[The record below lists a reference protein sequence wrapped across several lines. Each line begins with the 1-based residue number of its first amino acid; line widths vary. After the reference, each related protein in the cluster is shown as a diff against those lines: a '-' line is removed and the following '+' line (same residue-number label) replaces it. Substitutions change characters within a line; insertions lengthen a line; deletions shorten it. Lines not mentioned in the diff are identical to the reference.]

1 MTTTPRDTMVKL
13 KAKHLLQQEEAMKF
27 AVQQVGKRLALRF
40 GLQGMLVGFILG
52 SCLGAVLTKLLFF

>member
-1 MTTTPRDTMVKL
+1 MSTTPQDTMTKL

-40 GLQGMLVGFILG
+40 GFQGMAIGFILG
-52 SCLGAVLTKLLFF
+52 TCAGAVLHHVFF